1 MFRDDASPP
10 RSSTWSL
17 LMYSKET
24 RSCGSWLSFV
34 EKWCIIL

>member
-1 MFRDDASPP
+1 LNAKVMLHDAAAAHV
-10 RSSTWSL
+10 L
-17 LMYSKET
+17 EET